1 MYYSTSNYNSLF
13 CIFLGGI
20 LLKDKMLLIIR
31 SCFLIFIATRCF
43 AVRMSKGD
51 LEEFDKNV
59 RVDLAVVVTENFE
72 KLTQQITSL
81 NEDCMVKINATIDQC
96 ASCPRGT
103 GKNSG
108 VKKIVSVLSIPISE
122 GEKLANTIVDS
133 LSKGNVQKFLGEKLG
148 PVVGTLKGTFSS
160 LVNNKEIKDLTN
172 FFVNFEK
179 NLANLKSS
187 LSNLPSFLEH
197 NLNNLVGNIGSELSK
212 LKFWRRKR
220 SACLACEKLNSDDA
234 TVIITNVCGTGV
246 AKSLSDLTKSIENLQ
261 LLYEDAING
270 TILTQIITGDPQ
282 MVMSP
287 TLTVSGE
294 LQNVTYSIDTTTKT
308 LTGKSGETIIFTDK
322 PTSYTMLADKI
333 YQDFV

>member
-1 MYYSTSNYNSLF
+1 
-13 CIFLGGI
+13 
-20 LLKDKMLLIIR
+20 MLLMIR
-31 SCFLIFIATRCF
+31 GCLLVFIAKECF
-43 AVRMSKGD
+43 AGSMSNGD
-51 LEEFDKNV
+51 LEGFDKNV
-59 RVDLAVVVTENFE
+59 RAELAVMVAENFE
-72 KLTQQITSL
+72 TLTQQITSL
-81 NEDCMVKINATIDQC
+81 NENCMAKINGTVDQC
-96 ASCPRGT
+96 ASCPKGT
-103 GKNSG
+103 NPNSG
-108 VKKIVSVLSIPISE
+108 VDKIVAVLRIPISE
-122 GEKLANTIVDS
+122 GEKLANTITDS
-133 LSKGNVQKFLGEKLG
+133 LSNVNVQKFLGDKLG

-160 LVNNKEIKDLTN
+160 LINNKEIKDLTS
-172 FFVNFEK
+172 FFANFEK
-179 NLANLKSS
+179 NLANLKNSF
-187 LSNLPSFLEH
+187 SNLPSFLKR
-197 NLNNLVGNIGSELSK
+197 NVNNLVGNIGNELSK

-220 SACLACEKLNSDDA
+220 SACVACDNLNSEDSA
-234 TVIITNVCGTGV
+234 VIIRNVCGASV

-270 TILTQIITGDPQ
+270 TILTQIITGDPE